1 MLLHDQSIGVVN
13 APPGVL
19 FQHLDDP
26 RRLGGHM
33 SRSSAMML
41 GSRMTIELDEADGR
55 RVGSRI
61 RLVGRIVGIPI
72 AVEEVISE
80 HVPPRRKVWQ
90 TIGTPRLLVLSHYT
104 MGFEITPEG
113 PPRACGSSSITVSR
127 PAVSPDCWG
136 GCSDPATLG
145 GAPNRWSTTPL
156 PTFVEGPPPVD
167 RGALRQG
174 WGSANLTG
182 PMSTRGAANR

>member
-1 MLLHDQSIGVVN
+1 MLLHEESVSVVN
-13 APPGVL
+13 APPGAL
-19 FQHLDDP
+19 YQHLDDP

-80 HVPPRRKVWQ
+80 HVAPHRKVWQ

-113 PPRACGSSSITVSR
+113 SASRLRVFINYGLPARGVPRLLGWLLGPRYARWCTEQMVHD
-127 PAVSPDCWG
+127 AV
-136 GCSDPATLG
+136 AHF
-145 GAPNRWSTTPL
+145 R
-156 PTFVEGPPPVD
+156 
-167 RGALRQG
+167 RGATT
-174 WGSANLTG
+174 S
-182 PMSTRGAANR
+182 